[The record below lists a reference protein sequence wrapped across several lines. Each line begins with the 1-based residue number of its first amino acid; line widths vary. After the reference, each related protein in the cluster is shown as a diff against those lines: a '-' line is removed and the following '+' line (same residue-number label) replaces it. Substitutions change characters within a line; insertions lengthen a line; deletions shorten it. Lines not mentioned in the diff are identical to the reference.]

1 MPPKQITQSI
11 YSRMKF
17 SIRTYIHIFG
27 VILVAALCLITT
39 SCASRKD
46 VVYLQDA
53 SIGSQSQ
60 YSIPVLRIAK
70 GDMLGITVNSKN
82 RELSDP
88 FNLPMVGYYSAFG
101 ISASNTQQGYMVDDE
116 GYIDFPA
123 LGRVHV
129 EGLTRNELNTKI
141 ATALRDKGFL
151 NDATVTISLLNA
163 QISVLG
169 EVARPGSF
177 PMVSDQVSL
186 LDAIAMAGDLT
197 IQGRRDNVL
206 VIREIDGERYI
217 VAHDLR
223 SNKIF
228 ESPCYFLRQGD
239 IVYVE
244 PNDAK
249 AQTASINPNNN
260 VGTWLSVVSTATS
273 LTTFVFTIIA
283 SQKR

>member
-1 MPPKQITQSI
+1 MNRIVHTTLH
-11 YSRMKF
+11 F
-17 SIRTYIHIFG
+17 LGLT
-27 VILVAALCLITT
+27 LVMGLLLLTS
-39 SCASRKD
+39 SCASRRD
-46 VVYLQDA
+46 IVYLQDA
-53 SIGSQSQ
+53 PTSTPSQ
-60 YSIPVLRIAK
+60 YTIPVLRIAK

-88 FNLPMVGYYSAFG
+88 FNLPMVGYYNAFG
-101 ISASNTQQGYMVDDE
+101 ISAATSQQGYIVDDE
-116 GYIDFPA
+116 GCITFPS
-123 LGRVHV
+123 LGRLHV
-129 EGLTRNELNTKI
+129 EGLTRQEFNKQI
-141 ATALRDKGFL
+141 AAELRDKGLL
-151 NDATVTISLLNA
+151 NDATVTVSLLNA

-177 PMVSDQVSL
+177 PMMSEEVSI

-206 VIREIDGERYI
+206 VIREVNGERYI

-223 SNKIF
+223 SNNLF
-228 ESPCYFLRQGD
+228 DSPCYFLRQGD

-244 PNDAK
+244 PNSAK

-273 LTTFVFTIIA
+273 LTTFIATIVA
-283 SQKR
+283 NQKK

>member
-1 MPPKQITQSI
+1 M
-11 YSRMKF
+11 
-17 SIRTYIHIFG
+17 HLFG
-27 VILVAALCLITT
+27 VFLVASLCLITT
-39 SCASRKD
+39 SCASRKE
-46 VVYLQDA
+46 VVYLQDV
-53 SIGSQSQ
+53 SMSSQSQ
-60 YSIPVLRIAK
+60 YSVPVLRIAK

-101 ISASNTQQGYMVDDE
+101 ISASNTQQGYMVDEE
-116 GYIDFPA
+116 GYVTFPA

-129 EGLTRNELNTKI
+129 EGLTRSELNTKI
-141 ATALRDKGFL
+141 ATELRDKGLL
-151 NDATVTISLLNA
+151 NDATVTVSLLNA

-169 EVARPGSF
+169 EVAHPGRF
-177 PMVSDQVSL
+177 PMVSDQVSI

-206 VIREIDGERYI
+206 VIREINGERYI

-223 SNKIF
+223 TNKIF
-228 ESPCYFLRQGD
+228 DSPCYFLRQGD

-249 AQTASINPNNN
+249 AQTANINPNNN

-273 LTTFVFTIIA
+273 LTTFVFTIMA
-283 SQKR
+283 SQKK

>member
-1 MPPKQITQSI
+1 
-11 YSRMKF
+11 MKSLARLNTPF
-17 SIRTYIHIFG
+17 FG
-27 VILVAALCLITT
+27 VLLVATLCLITT

-60 YSIPVLRIAK
+60 YSVPVLHIAK

-101 ISASNTQQGYMVDDE
+101 ISAANTQQGYLVDDE
-116 GYIDFPA
+116 GYVTFPT
-123 LGRVHV
+123 LGRIKA
-129 EGLTRNELNTKI
+129 EGLTRNELNNKI
-141 ATALRDKGFL
+141 ATALRDQGLL
-151 NDATVTISLLNA
+151 NDATVTVSLLNA

-169 EVARPGSF
+169 EVARPGRF
-177 PMVSDQVSL
+177 PMVSDQVSI

-206 VIREIDGERYI
+206 VIREINGERYI
-217 VAHDLR
+217 IAHDLR
-223 SNKIF
+223 SNNIF

-244 PNDAK
+244 PNNAK

-283 SQKR
+283 SQKK

>member
-1 MPPKQITQSI
+1 
-11 YSRMKF
+11 MKF
-17 SIRTYIHIFG
+17 SIRTYIHTFG
-27 VILVAALCLITT
+27 VLLVAALCLITT

-60 YSIPVLRIAK
+60 YSVPILRIAK

-88 FNLPMVGYYSAFG
+88 FNLPMVGYYNAFG

-116 GYIDFPA
+116 GYVTFPA
-123 LGRVHV
+123 LGRIKA

-141 ATALRDKGFL
+141 ATELRDKGFL
-151 NDATVTISLLNA
+151 NDATVTVSLLNA

-169 EVARPGSF
+169 EVARPGRF
-177 PMVSDQVSL
+177 PMVSDQVSI

-206 VIREIDGERYI
+206 VIREINGERHI

-223 SNKIF
+223 SDKIF

>member
-1 MPPKQITQSI
+1 MNPI
-11 YSRMKF
+11 
-17 SIRTYIHIFG
+17 IRTYTQ
-27 VILVAALCLITT
+27 ILGGLLLSLLLVTTT

-53 SIGSQSQ
+53 SIGSLRQ
-60 YSIPVLRIAK
+60 YSVPVLRIAK

-82 RELSDP
+82 RELSEP
-88 FNLPMVGYYSAFG
+88 FNLPMVGYYNAFG

-116 GYIDFPA
+116 GYVTFPA
-123 LGRVHV
+123 LGRIKA

-141 ATALRDKGFL
+141 ATELRDKGFL

-169 EVARPGSF
+169 EVARPGRF
-177 PMVSDQVSL
+177 PMVSDQVSI

-206 VIREIDGERYI
+206 VIREINGERYI
-217 VAHDLR
+217 LAHDLR
-223 SNKIF
+223 SNDIF

-283 SQKR
+283 SQKK

>member
-1 MPPKQITQSI
+1 MNPI
-11 YSRMKF
+11 
-17 SIRTYIHIFG
+17 IRTYTQ
-27 VILVAALCLITT
+27 ILGGLLLSLLLVTTT

-53 SIGSQSQ
+53 SIGSLSQ
-60 YSIPVLRIAK
+60 YSVPVLRIAK

-88 FNLPMVGYYSAFG
+88 FNLPMVGYYNAFG
-101 ISASNTQQGYMVDDE
+101 ISAATSQQGYIVDNE
-116 GYIDFPA
+116 GCITFPS
-123 LGRVHV
+123 LGRLHV
-129 EGLTRNELNTKI
+129 EGLTRQELNKQI
-141 ATALRDKGFL
+141 ATELRNKGLL
-151 NDATVTISLLNA
+151 NDATVTVSLLNA

-177 PMVSDQVSL
+177 PMMSEEVSI

-206 VIREIDGERYI
+206 VIREVNGERYI

-223 SNKIF
+223 SNNLF
-228 ESPCYFLRQGD
+228 DSPCYFLRQGD

-244 PNDAK
+244 PNSAK

-283 SQKR
+283 SQKK

>member
-1 MPPKQITQSI
+1 MTIQRIFYQ
-11 YSRMKF
+11 MKPLVC
-17 SIRTYIHIFG
+17 THPHVLGGLLLAWIF
-27 VILVAALCLITT
+27 LLAT

-53 SIGSQSQ
+53 TAGTVSQ
-60 YSIPVLRIAK
+60 YTIPVPRIVK

-82 RELSDP
+82 RELSEP

-101 ISASNTQQGYMVDDE
+101 ISASNTQQGYIVDDE
-116 GYIDFPA
+116 GYISFPG

-129 EGLTRNELNTKI
+129 DGLTRNELNTKI
-141 ATALRDKGFL
+141 ATELRDKGLL
-151 NDATVTISLLNA
+151 NDATVTVSLLNA

-169 EVARPGSF
+169 EVAHPGRF
-177 PMVSDQVSL
+177 PMVSDQVSI

-206 VIREIDGERYI
+206 VIREVNGERHI

-223 SNKIF
+223 SDKIF
-228 ESPCYFLRQGD
+228 DSPCYFLRQGD

-260 VGTWLSVVSTATS
+260 VGTWLSVISTATS
-273 LTTFVFTIIA
+273 LTTFVFTIVA
-283 SQKR
+283 NQRR